1 MKKIHILS
9 LFLCLYVWHSANAQD
24 EKFKALFMYN
34 FTKYIE
40 WPASQRQG
48 NFVIGVIGN
57 PLLAMELNTIASKQK
72 VGTQTMVVK
81 TFNSVDEIEN
91 CQIIYLGRTKSNLIN
106 SVLDKLTGKNT
117 LIITDKEGMALQ
129 GGCINYI
136 MDGDRLKY
144 EVNRTNI
151 EKKGLVVSNA
161 LLALGISVSN

>member
-9 LFLCLYVWHSANAQD
+9 LFLCLCVWYSANAQD

-40 WPASQRQG
+40 WPAGQRQG

-57 PLLAMELNTIASKQK
+57 PLLAVELNTIAGKQK
-72 VGTQTMVVK
+72 VGTQTIVVK
-81 TFNSVDEIEN
+81 TFNSVDEIDN
-91 CQIIYLGRTKSNLIN
+91 CQIIYLGRTKCNLIN

-117 LIITDKEGMALQ
+117 LIITDKEGMALH
-129 GGCINYI
+129 GAGINYV